1 MNASQRILSMR
12 ITLIFVPWL
21 PGYHFFR
28 PVTGTSIHA
37 DDGRRMLNKR
47 ERDLPGASN
56 RSRECR
62 SALDIMEAAAG
73 AEVVVD
79 VAGLP
84 AAALRVAIRRDTV
97 LVVGAKLAPATPAD
111 VRFHLAERNY
121 GRFARAVRV
130 TGAFDASRARA
141 IVHNGLLR
149 VVLPRIEDRRGHL
162 MHLDVE
168 TE

>member
-1 MNASQRILSMR
+1 MR

-28 PVTGTSIHA
+28 PVTDTRLLA
-37 DDGRRMLNKR
+37 DDARRLLD
-47 ERDLPGASN
+47 ELDRDLPGAAMS
-56 RSRECR
+56 SGECR
-62 SALDIMEAAAG
+62 PALDIIETADG

-84 AAALRVAIRRDTV
+84 AAALRVAIRRETV